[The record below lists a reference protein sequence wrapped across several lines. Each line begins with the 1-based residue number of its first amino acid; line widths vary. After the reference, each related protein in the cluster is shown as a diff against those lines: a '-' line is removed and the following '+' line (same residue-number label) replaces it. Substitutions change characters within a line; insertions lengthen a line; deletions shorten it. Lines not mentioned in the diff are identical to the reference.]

1 LDTVQYLADKF
12 AVEVEHEKGDIL
24 FVNNRAALHARDKI
38 QDAPECSRRHLIRL
52 CLRDT
57 EYGRLIPEDLKR
69 RWGDIFDNNQHKY
82 GKWMLNKENDLSFV
96 SNSKFDSA
104 FSNDETTGS
113 HG

>member
-1 LDTVQYLADKF
+1 M
-12 AVEVEHEKGDIL
+12 EVEQEKGDIFL
-24 FVNNRAALHARDKI
+24 VNNRATLQERDKI

-57 EYGRLIPEDLKR
+57 EYGRPIPEDFKR
-69 RWGDIFDNNQHKY
+69 CWGDIFDNDQHKHC
-82 GKWMLNKENDLSFV
+82 KWMMDKENDLSFV

-104 FSNDETTGS
+104 FSNDETGGN